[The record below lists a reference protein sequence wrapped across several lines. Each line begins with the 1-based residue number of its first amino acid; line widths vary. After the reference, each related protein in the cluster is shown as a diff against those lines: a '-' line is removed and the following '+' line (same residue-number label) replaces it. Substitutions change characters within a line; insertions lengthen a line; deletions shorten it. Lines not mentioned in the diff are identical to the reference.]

1 MDEPPTLIFKTL
13 TATQDPFVN
22 ALWTPT
28 PIIPPT
34 LETTFTVPAL
44 QAPFTTQIVDT
55 FDNGTLAIWRVG
67 TGWVNFQNLI
77 ESALAA
83 QGATETVSIA
93 YTDIDTVAFQVRV
106 NIERGTFRLFIW
118 DSAQGAYNALL
129 YADGAMAQGDCI

>member
-1 MDEPPTLIFKTL
+1 MRRFLPVVLFAAFVGVSVMGLAAQEGLEPTLTPPFFLLAETDKSEEKTDIRETPFLETAIPTLPAVDEPLTLIFKTL

-55 FDNGTLAIWRVG
+55 FDNGPLAI
-67 TGWVNFQNLI
+67 
-77 ESALAA
+77 
-83 QGATETVSIA
+83 
-93 YTDIDTVAFQVRV
+93 
-106 NIERGTFRLFIW
+106 
-118 DSAQGAYNALL
+118 
-129 YADGAMAQGDCI
+129 